1 MTVSDINECSNGTL
15 NQCTNKNM
23 CVNTNGSYECRCP
36 IGQELDN
43 DRRSCSGRHIVFL
56 LRLCFN
62 SKFSIDNYK
71 IMLVLI
77 TIYIARL
84 RNINSHLII

>member
-36 IGQELDN
+36 IGQELNN

-62 SKFSIDNYK
+62 SKFSIEYYK
-71 IMLVLI
+71 IMLVLMKL
-77 TIYIARL
+77 YIARWI
-84 RNINSHLII
+84 NIHLIM